1 MLNISKETRW
11 ELLIGNSC
19 F

>member
-11 ELLIGNSC
+11 AILRRNCC